1 MLGKRPVKSSFSGD
15 VSYMSLIPT
24 KMINRFENFNHAFS
38 YVPRSFQELMAGIS
52 MSCYGV

>member
-15 VSYMSLIPT
+15 VSYMSLVPT